1 MGTKKMALTGQLADA
16 DIRLLRVFIAVVEAG
31 GFSAAEIQLN
41 LANST
46 ISNYIADLERR
57 LQMKLCQRGRAG
69 FAITDQGRLVFEAAQ
84 QLVGALEGFRDT
96 INQAHN
102 KLLGSLRLGFAEHML
117 SVYDTSVVQTLM
129 AFSDIAPEV
138 EVQISTLSSDDVATA
153 VLEGKV
159 DVGITV
165 LPHSF
170 PELASQ
176 DLFSEYMQLYCGE
189 GHPLFDRQV
198 ASQDTDLS
206 QYKFVESPRLMRGRE
221 PHPDMRHWPIH
232 AKAHHQEARTAL
244 ILSGRYLGFLPQHLV
259 ENWRLSERLR
269 PIEVDRYGYRNTFTA
284 IWRPA
289 RAKDALAKAFIA
301 CLKPYKPEK

>member
-1 MGTKKMALTGQLADA
+1 MGTKKVALTGQLADA
-16 DIRLLRVFIAVVEAG
+16 DIRLLRVFMVVVDAG

-69 FAITDQGRLVFEAAQ
+69 FAITDQGRLVYEAAQ
-84 QLVGALEGFRDT
+84 QLLGALEGFRDT

-102 KLLGSLRLGFAEHML
+102 KLLGNLRLGFAEHML
-117 SVYDTSVVQTLM
+117 SVYDTSVVNTLST
-129 AFSDIAPEV
+129 FSDMAPEV

-176 DLFSEYMQLYCGE
+176 DLFSERMQLYCGE
-189 GHPLFDRQV
+189 GHPLFNKSVEPVFNQEP
-198 ASQDTDLS
+198 SH
-206 QYKFVESPRLMRGRE
+206 YKFVESPRLMRGRE

-259 ENWRLSERLR
+259 ENWGLADRLR
-269 PIEVDRYGYRNTFTA
+269 PIEIERYSYSNTFTA

-301 CLKPYKPEK
+301 CLKPS